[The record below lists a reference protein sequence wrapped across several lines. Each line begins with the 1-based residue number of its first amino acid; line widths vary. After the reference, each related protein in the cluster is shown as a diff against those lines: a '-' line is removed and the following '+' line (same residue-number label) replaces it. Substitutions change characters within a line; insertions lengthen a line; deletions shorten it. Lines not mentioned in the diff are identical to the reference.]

1 MVSEE
6 RVRKLAEILLQGGE
20 PLITPN
26 TLAVE
31 YAKHI
36 RSIMPRLVEKQLL
49 PLLSQL
55 LTAAKNVRPG
65 FGPLHTEHITLWT
78 TRRRDGH
85 YVRKYVHVTIEGPE
99 LLVKSFK
106 FLVAYSL
113 GYTRRPLASLT
124 IAYTT
129 LRELLARVR
138 GGSVYSGAGLLRR
151 LRVLLNSDEWRP
163 PTIIDAGVRRTAK
176 GIANLLM
183 DKLGAVA

>member
-1 MVSEE
+1 VVSEE

-31 YAKHI
+31 YAKHV
-36 RSIMPRLVEKQLL
+36 RSLMPSLVEKELL
-49 PLLSQL
+49 TVLSQL
-55 LTAAKNVRPG
+55 LTTAKNVRPS

-78 TRRRDGH
+78 TRRKNGH
-85 YVRKYVHVTIEGPE
+85 YVRRYVHVTIEGPE
-99 LLVKSFK
+99 LLVKAFK
-106 FLVAYSL
+106 LLTAFSL

-151 LRVLLNSDEWRP
+151 LRVLLDNQEWRP

-183 DKLGAVA
+183 AKLGAGE